1 MKTKRK
7 SVKSRKTQ
15 KQKFGGA
22 EKNKIF
28 RKGNDVIY
36 LKPLLW
42 SRLHGFRRP
51 EFITYEG
58 ARTIEIYGYVAFLF
72 IKFSNKWYA
81 LASNYNRG
89 QSLIHLLI
97 IVFAE
102 IHSYELPEF
111 KLEDGIITNIG
122 NIIQISKNSP
132 TYKKLIQIK
141 KDIGFVNF

>member
-28 RKGNDVIY
+28 SQGNDIIY
-36 LKPLLW
+36 LKPLFW

-51 EFITYEG
+51 EFITNEG
-58 ARTIEIYGYVAFLF
+58 TGTIELYGYVAFLF
-72 IKFSNKWYA
+72 IKVSNKWYA

-89 QSLIHLLI
+89 KTLISLLVKI
-97 IVFAE
+97 FAE
-102 IHSYELPEF
+102 IHLYELPEF
-111 KLEDGIITNIG
+111 ELKDGIITNLG
-122 NIIQISKNSP
+122 NIIPINKNSP